1 MKHIHILITEN
12 EQQEQILMKLAREL
26 RTLIS
31 APLPQAAAPAACGE
45 QISSVLLALG
55 MPANLK
61 GFQYLVEAVRLTV
74 LEPGYLTRLTTSLYP
89 AVAERFSATA
99 STVER
104 AIRHAIDA
112 TWQRGRVEQINQFF
126 GCRVACREEK
136 PTSGEL
142 IAMVSERIRREQS
155 RQA

>member
-1 MKHIHILITEN
+1 MKHIHILVTEN
-12 EQQEQILMKLAREL
+12 EQQEQVLMNLAREL
-26 RTLIS
+26 HALIGAPPPQRS
-31 APLPQAAAPAACGE
+31 APPTCDE

-61 GFQYLVEAVRLTV
+61 GFQYLIEAVRLTV

-112 TWQRGRVEQINQFF
+112 TWQRGRVEQINPFF

-142 IAMVSERIRREQS
+142 IAMVSEHIRREQS